1 MQQSSAAQL
10 LAHFRALGFH
20 AYVIQED
27 YEVARGSAAAVEPAT
42 ALAPRRLKA
51 GETLESLE
59 QADVIFSRRDVDF
72 L

>member
-1 MQQSSAAQL
+1 M
-10 LAHFRALGFH
+10 
-20 AYVIQED
+20 IQED